1 MSYCVHFFS
10 GFFRIL
16 PTSLHQSE
24 MTFGYSIDIVLALAM
39 FVLLLFDDSTLV
51 NACCIIKLL
60 SLFLSFLET
69 IHMYW
74 EVKMHT

>member
-24 MTFGYSIDIVLALAM
+24 MTFGYSIDIVLTLAM

-69 IHMYW
+69 MHMYW